1 MKSLVIAS
9 LALAFLGVAVSA
21 SQAGGIQVQD
31 QNGNWVPYTP
41 PPAPPIGGSSYN
53 PWTGHTTT
61 VILHPQRPVGGGMLE
76 RAHREIIVERGNT
89 MHLFSGRR

>member
-9 LALAFLGVAVSA
+9 LALVFLGAAVSA

-31 QNGNWVPYTP
+31 ANGNWVPYAP
-41 PPAPPIGGSSYN
+41 PPPIGGSSYN

-61 VILHPQRPVGGGMLE
+61 VILHPQRPVGGGMVE